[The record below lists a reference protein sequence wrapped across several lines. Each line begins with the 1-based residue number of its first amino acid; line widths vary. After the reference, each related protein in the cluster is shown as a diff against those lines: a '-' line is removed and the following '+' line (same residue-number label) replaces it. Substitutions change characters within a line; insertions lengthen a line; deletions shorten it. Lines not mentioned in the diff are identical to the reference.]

1 MNIHAKINFPML
13 SSSRIAL
20 NLLIA
25 SVFFLLSSQF
35 TNAQQSYSSMRALLI
50 VGHQEDGT
58 SSAINDMNK
67 IAAVFEQHGIQVYKF
82 YDSKA
87 SWGEIKSIAPN
98 CNFLV
103 YSGHGSTLGENGESG
118 GLCINQMISTSQMLS
133 ELRLKPNSLILFKSV
148 CMGAGSSAGDEG
160 DIGLTEALK
169 RVTSYA
175 SPFFKIGASAYYANN
190 YGGGVEGFLR
200 SFLNNESLQNC
211 FTQSAELWTDIEC
224 DKSFTKDATKR
235 IGIASSAGGGTST
248 VTTYH
253 NGVKTVK
260 EVENAKSY
268 DIAYVGAAG
277 FSITAMLSSK

>member
-1 MNIHAKINFPML
+1 MRNSK
-13 SSSRIAL
+13 
-20 NLLIA
+20 
-25 SVFFLLSSQF
+25 FLLLKIFILFIYSLFQSHTIQ
-35 TNAQQSYSSMRALLI
+35 AQQKYVSLKALLI

-58 SSAINDMNK
+58 SSAISDMNK
-67 IAAVFEQHGIQVYKF
+67 IAAVFELHGIQVYKF

-87 SWGEIKSIAPN
+87 SWGEIKSISPN

-103 YSGHGSTLGENGESG
+103 YSGHGSTMGENGESG
-118 GLCINQMISTSQMLS
+118 GLCINQMISTSQMLN
-133 ELRLKPNSLILFKSV
+133 ELRLKPNALILFKSV

-160 DIGLTEALK
+160 DIGISEALK

-175 SPFFKIGASAYYANN
+175 NPFFKIGASAYYANN
-190 YGGGVEGFLR
+190 YGGGVEGFLKN
-200 SFLNNESLQNC
+200 FLAKETLNNC
-211 FTQSAELWTDIEC
+211 FTKSAEMWTDIEC
-224 DKSFTKDATKR
+224 NKTFSKDSSKN

-277 FSITAMLSSK
+277 FSITAMFSSK

>member
-1 MNIHAKINFPML
+1 MRK
-13 SSSRIAL
+13 SKS
-20 NLLIA
+20 LLLPLFILIIY
-25 SVFFLLSSQF
+25 SLFQSHTIQ
-35 TNAQQSYSSMRALLI
+35 AQQKYVSLKALLI

-82 YDSKA
+82 YDSRA
-87 SWGEIKSIAPN
+87 SWNDIKSVAPN

-103 YSGHGSTLGENGESG
+103 YSGHGSTMGENGESG

-224 DKSFTKDATKR
+224 NKTFSKDPSKN

-260 EVENAKSY
+260 EVENSKSY
-268 DIAYVGAAG
+268 DIAFVGPPN
-277 FSITAMLSSK
+277 FNIQMMLGNK

>member
-1 MNIHAKINFPML
+1 MRK
-13 SSSRIAL
+13 SKS
-20 NLLIA
+20 LLLP
-25 SVFFLLSSQF
+25 FFILIICSLFQSNTIQ
-35 TNAQQSYSSMRALLI
+35 AQQKYVSLKALLI

-58 SSAINDMNK
+58 SSAISDMNK

-118 GLCINQMISTSQMLS
+118 GLCINQMISTSQMLN

-190 YGGGVEGFLR
+190 YGGGVEGFLQN
-200 SFLNNESLQNC
+200 FLNNESLQNC

-224 DKSFTKDATKR
+224 DKSFTKDAAKR

-260 EVENAKSY
+260 EVETAKSY

-277 FSITAMLSSK
+277 FSISAMLSSK

>member
-82 YDSKA
+82 YDSRA
-87 SWGEIKSIAPN
+87 SWNDIKSVAPN

-103 YSGHGSTLGENGESG
+103 YSGHGSTMGENGESG
-118 GLCINQMISTSQMLS
+118 GLCINQMVSTAEMLS
-133 ELRLKPNSLILFKSV
+133 ELRLKTNSMVLFKSV
-148 CMGAGSSAGDEG
+148 CRGAGSSAGDLG
-160 DIGLTEALK
+160 DIGISEAIK
-169 RVTSYA
+169 RVTSY
-175 SPFFKIGASAYYANN
+175 SNPFFKIGAMAYYANN
-190 YGGGVEGFLR
+190 YGGGVEGFLKN
-200 SFLNNESLQNC
+200 FLAKESLSNC